1 MTRRKPST
9 YDPTKLL
16 EALEKLPNPLI
27 DKKHNL
33 SIYIEGR
40 ARSNQTRAE
49 HIVEYSH
56 DLKVRDIEL
65 IQLGIS
71 NYFKFKKD
79 LKYKNT
85 FNYYIKRKGS
95 DKGFV
100 KVSIKI
106 SNQNKKRAWVK
117 TIFIAYKIK

>member
-1 MTRRKPST
+1 MTRRKPII

-33 SIYIEGR
+33 SIYIDGR

-49 HIVEYSH
+49 HIVEYGH
-56 DLKVRDIEL
+56 DLKARDIEL
-65 IQLGIS
+65 IQIGIS
-71 NYFKFKKD
+71 NYFKYKKD
-79 LKYKNT
+79 SKHKNT